1 MVIAPEVTDSSPA
14 SMRSEVDFPHPD
26 GPTRTVKD
34 PSGSSKFR
42 SLTTGF
48 DPYDLLTPEKRTV
61 AMKCESPTLSELH
74 RAAADALH
82 QPALDEKACD
92 HDGYDGDEDRRAHRA
107 DLHTAE
113 CVEPGDRDRK
123 DRRFARREDESV
135 EQVVPR
141 QREAEDRRGSDTWED
156 LGEYHQP
163 ERCEARETVDL
174 CLFLQRARHR
184 FEKAD
189 QKPGNHRQNETQV
202 RKDDRYQSVVEP
214 QRVGHGQERKH
225 QDRRRQYLRRQHPE
239 PGGGTAGAVAGDR
252 VGTHAPDHHTDAH
265 GDDRDD
271 GAASR
276 RSENARRQHV
286 APAVERGSERE

>member
-1 MVIAPEVTDSSPA
+1 MVIVPEVTDSSPA

-26 GPTRTVKD
+26 GPTRTVND

-48 DPYDLLTPEKRTV
+48 DPYDLLTPAKRTV

-92 HDGYDGDEDRRAHRA
+92 HDGYHRDKDRCAHRT

-113 CVEPGDRDRK
+113 RVEPGDGDRQ
-123 DRRFARREDESV
+123 DRRLSRPADESI

-141 QREAEDRRGSDTWED
+141 QREAEDRRGADTGEH
-156 LGEYHQP
+156 LGQYYQP
-163 ERCEARETVDL
+163 ERCEARETGDL
-174 CLFLQRARHR
+174 SLFLRRAPHR

-189 QKPGNHRQNETQV
+189 QEPGNHRQNETQV
-202 RKDDRYQSVVEP
+202 RKDNRHQGVVEP
-214 QRVGHGQERKH
+214 QRVRHGQERKD
-225 QDRRRQYLRRQHPE
+225 Q
-239 PGGGTAGAVAGDR
+239 
-252 VGTHAPDHHTDAH
+252 
-265 GDDRDD
+265 
-271 GAASR
+271 
-276 RSENARRQHV
+276 
-286 APAVERGSERE
+286 